1 MWPSCKGANPLL
13 LSSTWEQSC
22 CLTHFQLINISPA
35 LEPIINPPDNIALPL
50 HQTTVQRSSKS
61 PQAWSQN
68 FTPSWQHNQRWT
80 WETSRAASFRCSEPS
95 NASQSSEPNQW
106 KHLQWGEKE
115 VETLPCFLQVWSTH
129 LSVSMLSDQQ
139 TGSQTHR
146 QNMWRNSVC
155 RKTWAK
161 LPTGRG
167 DDCSERISC
176 VSWPSTAS
184 TVTQHL
190 LPLFFPFPHFFF
202 NFYLTSVM
210 FDLLIRQPESRLNA
224 KLWSWTSLRRS
235 RSCLCQGWECW

>member
-35 LEPIINPPDNIALPL
+35 LEPIINQPDNIALPL

-146 QNMWRNSVC
+146 QNVWGTPS
-155 RKTWAK
+155 A
-161 LPTGRG
+161 
-167 DDCSERISC
+167 ER
-176 VSWPSTAS
+176 
-184 TVTQHL
+184 
-190 LPLFFPFPHFFF
+190 
-202 NFYLTSVM
+202 
-210 FDLLIRQPESRLNA
+210 PE
-224 KLWSWTSLRRS
+224 
-235 RSCLCQGWECW
+235 RSCLQGGETTAASESAASADRLLPAQWRSTSSLCSSLSPIFF